1 MPNKS
6 KMGYRHMDLEQVDCF
21 LADVTRHVCI
31 CPGALNL
38 ALKGMR
44 PTTPLTEINS
54 FGLASTI
61 GVWCQGCNQMI
72 KHDTSKRLGCLHSKK
87 YDVIE
92 ELYGVVW

>member
-6 KMGYRHMDLEQVDCF
+6 KMGYRLKDLEQVDSF

-38 ALKGMR
+38 ALKG
-44 PTTPLTEINS
+44 TEINS
-54 FGLASTI
+54 FGLALTI
-61 GVWCQGCNQMI
+61 GVLCQGCNQMI